1 MGGHCAN
8 SIAKQR
14 FVVSWIL
21 EVSSRSPRLDATAVH
36 LSISSD
42 AQEETVKKKKKR
54 EMRSEKEETD
64 QKMLHLSPDV
74 K

>member
-21 EVSSRSPRLDATAVH
+21 EVSSRSLRLDATAVH

-42 AQEETVKKKKKR
+42 AQEETVKKKK

-64 QKMLHLSPDV
+64 QKMLYLSPDV